1 MSLKRVNNLLLIICI
16 YRDSSPSFINRERYF
31 SIEFIWPEARWSRIA
46 ELIEFL
52 PQFDRRLIERLH
64 TGHCEKGIRVFVV
77 SLRIDNLLQFLYDI
91 LIFDFIFKQV
101 NKSVIVQIEEKIKRN
116 DYLYSYILKKE
127 IF

>member
-1 MSLKRVNNLLLIICI
+1 MS
-16 YRDSSPSFINRERYF
+16 
-31 SIEFIWPEARWSRIA
+31 
-46 ELIEFL
+46 
-52 PQFDRRLIERLH
+52 
-64 TGHCEKGIRVFVV
+64 KGIRVFVV

>member
-1 MSLKRVNNLLLIICI
+1 M
-16 YRDSSPSFINRERYF
+16 
-31 SIEFIWPEARWSRIA
+31 
-46 ELIEFL
+46 
-52 PQFDRRLIERLH
+52 
-64 TGHCEKGIRVFVV
+64 V

-101 NKSVIVQIEEKIKRN
+101 NKSVIVRIEEKIKRN